1 MRSTLGGHW
10 LARALSAALVV
21 HLLSACQI
29 APATATPKPVFTP
42 TATVMIPLATLL
54 PPLPA
59 QPTATPTLEPPV
71 SPTPALPAQV
81 ADLVLEEDFTSNE
94 RGWPLHAT
102 PAGTIALSG
111 GQLAFA
117 LKEPI
122 ASLATLLPIAVP
134 DDGYVAVTALTLLCD
149 APKNE
154 FGVVLRAERDRQY
167 RIGFACDGS
176 VRFERYLGPGL
187 EGASA
192 WQPTPSLLPGAPG
205 ENRIAV
211 VFRDSQFTA
220 YANGTAVLSYTEP
233 LIEAGQIGLFARTER
248 SSLLTVAFD
257 NLEVRSLAAT
267 AP

>member
-1 MRSTLGGHW
+1 VTFARGGHW
-10 LARALSAALVV
+10 LQRAVGAACAV

-29 APATATPKPVFTP
+29 APATATPKPAFTP
-42 TATVMIPLATLL
+42 TATVMIPLITLL

-59 QPTATPTLEPPV
+59 LPTSTPTLEPTV

-81 ADLVLEEDFTSNE
+81 AGLVLVEDFTSNE
-94 RGWPLHAT
+94 RNWPLHAT

-111 GQLAFA
+111 GQLSFA
-117 LKEPI
+117 LKEPV
-122 ASLATLLPIAVP
+122 SPLAALLPIAVP
-134 DDGYVAVTALTLLCD
+134 ADGYVAVTALTHLCD

-154 FGVVLRAERDRQY
+154 FGVVLRAEGNRQY

-192 WQPTPSLLPGAPG
+192 WQPTPSLLPGAPA

-211 VFRDSQFTA
+211 MFRGSQFTA

-257 NLEVRSLAAT
+257 NLEVRGLTAAQ
-267 AP
+267 P